1 MSFSGCS
8 PNKANIENSLEEPPE
23 ASLVVYIQ
31 FPAHNKSLPYMLRT
45 KIYNLL
51 LKEEKEKERKGEI
64 KSNVKVIQIVEQE
77 YI

>member
-1 MSFSGCS
+1 
-8 PNKANIENSLEEPPE
+8 
-23 ASLVVYIQ
+23 
-31 FPAHNKSLPYMLRT
+31 MLRA